1 MRTAN
6 RTTAATAVILLVSSL
21 LLSGC
26 GASYPNITE
35 EENEIVSE
43 YAVSLLLKYDSA
55 NHSRLVDTSEFMNSY
70 LNAKW
75 ERENQIA
82 EYEAA
87 KALEEQTRI
96 DETRAQEE
104 ALAGE
109 ESKTLTDDSLE
120 KEKSDGTGGA
130 TVIDTTEGITSNL
143 SVESVIGIEDFSI
156 NYNSYDLVSSYSSD
170 DFFSMD
176 ATKGNKLLVVYFNV
190 RNNGPDQILDVFNKD
205 VSFKF
210 DINERGP
217 RSVFK
222 SMLAD
227 DLGEYKGEFKSGETK
242 TLVLLFEVPD
252 DTTISDLKLIVSSP
266 EKGSTTKTLLQ

>member
-143 SVESVIGIEDFSI
+143 SVESVIGIEDFSL

-222 SMLAD
+222 TMLAD

-242 TLVLLFEVPD
+242 SLVLLFEVPD